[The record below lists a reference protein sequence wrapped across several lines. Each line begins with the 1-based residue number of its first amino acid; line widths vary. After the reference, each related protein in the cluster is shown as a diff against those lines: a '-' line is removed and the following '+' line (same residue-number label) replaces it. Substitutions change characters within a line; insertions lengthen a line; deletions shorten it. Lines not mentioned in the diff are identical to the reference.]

1 MKDKGPFRF
10 KRFSVRHD
18 YSSMKV
24 GVDGVMLGCWADVG
38 NSCRILDVGTG
49 CGVIA
54 LICAQ
59 RAPEANIEAIDIDTP
74 SVEEAAQNFSSS
86 SFAERLAVQETD
98 FLKFVPSAPYD
109 HIISNPPFFN
119 AGIKEIHTSRE
130 GARHQV
136 SLNIMSLVRKAKNV
150 MTEDG
155 ALSLVLPADQLRQL
169 TEAAISN
176 QMDISRLLFVRG
188 HASARVKRI
197 LAEVRNSKSISGR
210 RADIESRDHLISGYT
225 ERLIQS
231 APILTML
238 EEDGSPTPEYHDLC
252 RDFYIRF

>member
-10 KRFSVRHD
+10 KRFSVRHSR
-18 YSSMKV
+18 SSMKV
-24 GVDGVMLGCWADVG
+24 GVDGVMLGCWADLDR
-38 NSCRILDVGTG
+38 SYRILDVGTG

-59 RAPEANIEAIDIDTP
+59 RAPEANIQAIDIDPP
-74 SVEEAAQNFSSS
+74 SVEEATLNFASSGFS
-86 SFAERLAVQETD
+86 ERLIAQKAD
-98 FLKFVPSAPYD
+98 FINFIPATPYD

-119 AGIKEIHTSRE
+119 AGVKEIHTSRE

-210 RADIESRDHLISGYT
+210 SADIESRDHLISGYT